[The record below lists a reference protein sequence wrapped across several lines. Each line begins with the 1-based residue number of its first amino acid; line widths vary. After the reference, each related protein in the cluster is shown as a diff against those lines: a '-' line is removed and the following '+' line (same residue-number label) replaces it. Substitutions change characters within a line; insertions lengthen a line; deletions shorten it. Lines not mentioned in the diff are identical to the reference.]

1 MLHIGIRFV
10 MFVNMKVGLHL
21 LSSFCLMLYSGTDCL
36 TERPQKQKMGLCGKI
51 QNSGP
56 PPFGNALY
64 AKKTIFCILGPS
76 PKTHHFCLRQKIIM
90 FNQN

>member
-56 PPFGNALY
+56 PPHLGTPCTQKKLY
-64 AKKTIFCILGPS
+64 FAF
-76 PKTHHFCLRQKIIM
+76 
-90 FNQN
+90 

>member
-51 QNSGP
+51 QNGGP

-64 AKKTIFCILGPS
+64 AKKNYILQDLHQKLTIFVFAKKSL
-76 PKTHHFCLRQKIIM
+76 CLIKI
-90 FNQN
+90 

>member
-21 LSSFCLMLYSGTDCL
+21 LSSFCLMLYSGIDCL

-51 QNSGP
+51 QNGGP
-56 PPFGNALY
+56 PPIWERPVR
-64 AKKTIFCILGPS
+64 KKNYILHFRTFTKNSPFLSS
-76 PKTHHFCLRQKIIM
+76 PKNHYV
-90 FNQN
+90 